1 MALALGGITQ
11 GPTNAMI
18 GEAGA
23 EAVIPLDG
31 TRARRML
38 RGSGL
43 GGTVINLTLNGV
55 LDAKDAARVL
65 RPELDRLVRLAV

>member
-1 MALALGGITQ
+1 
-11 GPTNAMI
+11 
-18 GEAGA
+18 
-23 EAVIPLDG
+23 
-31 TRARRML
+31 ML